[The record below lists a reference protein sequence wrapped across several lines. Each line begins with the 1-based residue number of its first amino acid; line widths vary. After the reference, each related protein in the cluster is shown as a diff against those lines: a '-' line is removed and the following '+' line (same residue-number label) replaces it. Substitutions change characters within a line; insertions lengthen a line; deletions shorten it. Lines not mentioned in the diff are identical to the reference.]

1 MGLALAH
8 GRGHMTRAI
17 LEGVAFSLA
26 DTLDVMR
33 PLAPPSKLLAIGG
46 GARSDLWLE
55 IVGNA
60 LETQLEKPSLE
71 EGPARGAA
79 ILGFVGARVF
89 KDVPA
94 ALEAT
99 RPTSTEIQIKA
110 DPAYKNARASFGL
123 GLEATR
129 TFKG

>member
-1 MGLALAH
+1 L
-8 GRGHMTRAI
+8 TRAI

-33 PLAPPSKLLAIGG
+33 PLAPLSKLLAIGG

-60 LETQLEKPSLE
+60 LETKLEKPSLE

-79 ILGFVGARVF
+79 ILGFVGAGVF
-89 KDVPA
+89 KDVRS

-99 RPTSTEIQIKA
+99 RPTSTEIQIKSDA
-110 DPAYKNARASFGL
+110 AYKNARGGFGL

>member
-1 MGLALAH
+1 
-8 GRGHMTRAI
+8 
-17 LEGVAFSLA
+17 
-26 DTLDVMR
+26 LDVIR
-33 PLAPPSKLLAIGG
+33 PLAPLSKLLAIGG

-60 LETQLEKPSLE
+60 LETKLEKPSLE

-79 ILGFVGARVF
+79 ILGFVGAGVF
-89 KDVPA
+89 ENVPA

-99 RPTSTEIQIKA
+99 RPQSSEIQIKA

-123 GLEATR
+123 GLEAAR